1 MFSQEDLK
9 SWDMGPAIVVK
20 NVAPLPR
27 NLGRTFTPQNLK
39 NTKARVNFHLS
50 NSCFFN
56 INILFSKQQYCCI
69 TTSRLKAQP
78 NLEAI

>member
-27 NLGRTFTPQNLK
+27 NLGRNSSYFTPENLK
-39 NTKARVNFHLS
+39 IQHEANF
-50 NSCFFN
+50 
-56 INILFSKQQYCCI
+56 
-69 TTSRLKAQP
+69 
-78 NLEAI
+78 NLCYSYFCKGAF

>member
-27 NLGRTFTPQNLK
+27 NLGRTFTPQNSQNLK

-50 NSCFFN
+50 NSGFKYKYTF
-56 INILFSKQQYCCI
+56 
-69 TTSRLKAQP
+69 
-78 NLEAI
+78 